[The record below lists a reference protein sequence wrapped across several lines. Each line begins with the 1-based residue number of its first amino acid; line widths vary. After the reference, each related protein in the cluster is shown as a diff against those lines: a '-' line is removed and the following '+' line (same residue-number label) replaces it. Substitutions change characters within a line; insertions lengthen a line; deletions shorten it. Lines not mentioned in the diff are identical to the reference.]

1 MKDGNQIVH
10 ANGQMFKQATI
21 LKPSTLVAENIKKN
35 VDIGGV
41 IGTFAGDEV
50 EKTSNVDYST
60 YTPVYS
66 EAELNAFKS
75 EENVGKI
82 ARAMMKDSLL
92 DSWTYLAY
100 YRCELNNGSYQL
112 VKIDPSEVPLKNEY
126 IIEADEDTVLTK
138 VTIPKD
144 SNLVSSHIKKGI
156 DVNGVTGS
164 FIGNGYEYTTEAL
177 NFSSGPSEL
186 IPREDQLFSK
196 VIIQKPENLIPS
208 NIREGVVVAGIAGTY
223 KLSGLPTL
231 SAPTAISDITG
242 MTYTSG
248 NDGANAYIT
257 VTNPTSKNGVFV
269 TECQLFA
276 TRTETI
282 DGTATQVEELVARK
296 SVSSGASSVTF
307 YARDWIVDSW
317 PKTKTLKAQ
326 FLGTYFNP
334 STKYTVTN
342 VITSSLGDDAGGG
355 YALTEMEYDLQNT
368 TISISPKKIYWGQQ
382 LKGTISAKSGYY
394 RPKKVT
400 VESFG
405 GYAEVGGADR
415 GFTYDNQTGSF
426 TLNYNR
432 SNHADLVM
440 YSLELIKIT
449 AIGTDKPWL
458 KDFVSGAVNL
468 DDNNILTVKKP
479 DAKAERVELKLTNKV
494 IYTADFPPSL
504 TPTVTNRGSYRTNV
518 STSTT
523 DGVTTYQFYST
534 GSSNGYCI
542 YRYTFTCEEPT
553 NIEITYSQYNY
564 STYMCGFISKLNYSF
579 SLNYNAESSSN
590 CLFYGSS
597 STSSTITNQKIT
609 VQLPAGTS
617 TIDVKW
623 RGYYS
628 STSYYFKVSIDQAA
642 DAKQVQI
649 DMEKISGLASPGT
662 YNVQV
667 TAEADGYIGTDP
679 VTMQY
684 TSIGATVDGET
695 LITDGKVI
703 DETIT
708 ASYAA
713 VENETLFCNIRPT
726 TVEGEVLF
734 AEGTVSDETLTAEYA
749 AAGEGALL
757 YGVPKEG

>member
-1 MKDGNQIVH
+1 MRDGNQIIH
-10 ANGQMFKQATI
+10 ADGQMFKQATI
-21 LKPSTLVAENIKKN
+21 LKPSTLISENIKKN
-35 VDIGGV
+35 VEIGGV
-41 IGTFAGDEV
+41 VGTFAGDEV
-50 EKTSNVDYST
+50 EKIRAVDYSD
-60 YTPVYS
+60 YTPIYN
-66 EAELNAFKS
+66 ETEWNNFKKA
-75 EENVGKI
+75 ENVGKI
-82 ARAMMKDSLL
+82 ARAMMQDYLL
-92 DSWTYLAY
+92 DSWEYLAY
-100 YRCELNNGSYQL
+100 YICEEKDGSYYL
-112 VKIDPSEVPLKNEY
+112 TKILPENVPIKEEY
-126 IIEADEDTVLTK
+126 EIKADEDTVLTK
-138 VTIPKD
+138 VTVPKD

-156 DVNGVTGS
+156 DINGVTGS

-177 NFSSGPSEL
+177 NFSSGSSEL

-231 SAPTAISDITG
+231 SAPTAISDITS
-242 MTYTSG
+242 MTYTQG

-257 VTNPTSKNGVFV
+257 ISNPTSKNGVFV
-269 TECQLFA
+269 NECQLFA

-317 PKTKTLKAQ
+317 PKTRTLKAQ

-342 VITSSLGDDAGGG
+342 VISSGLGDDAGGG

-382 LKGTISAKSGYY
+382 LQGIINAKSGYY

-405 GYAEVGGADR
+405 GYAEVDGADR

-432 SNHADLVM
+432 SNHADLAM
-440 YSLELIKIT
+440 YSVELIKII

-479 DAKAERVELKLTNKV
+479 DINAKRVELKLADKV

-523 DGVTTYQFYST
+523 DGVTTYQFKST
-534 GSSNGYCI
+534 GSSNGYCV

-564 STYMCGFISKLNYSF
+564 TTYLCGFISKLNYNF

-597 STSSTITNQKIT
+597 STSSTITDQKIT

-623 RGYYS
+623 RGYYGY
-628 STSYYFKVSIDQAA
+628 TSYYFKVAMDRTAEG
-642 DAKQVQI
+642 KQVQI
-649 DMEKISGLASPGT
+649 NMEKISDLASPGT

-679 VTMQY
+679 VTRQY
-684 TSIGATVDGET
+684 TSIGAIVDGET
-695 LITDGKVI
+695 LITDGKVT

-708 ASYAA
+708 TSYTA

-726 TVEGEVLF
+726 TVDSEVLF
-734 AEGTVSDETLTAEYA
+734 AEGTVSEETLTAEYA

-757 YGVPKEG
+757 YGVPKED